1 MEEKIKIYNELILRC
16 QRFERNGKVVLYT
29 TANGH
34 VFSIFNKQGEIGIRF
49 SRKIQKK
56 YLKKFKTT
64 MFKSFNSVMTGYVL
78 IPESMWEDLDS
89 LAKYLNESYDYVM
102 SLPPK

>member
-1 MEEKIKIYNELILRC
+1 MEEKIKIYDDLISKC
-16 QRFERNGKVVLYT
+16 DRFERKGKVVLYT

-49 SRKIQKK
+49 SRNIQKE

-64 MFKSFNSVMTGYVL
+64 MYKSFNSVMTGYVL
-78 IPESMWEDLDS
+78 IPKRMWKDLDS